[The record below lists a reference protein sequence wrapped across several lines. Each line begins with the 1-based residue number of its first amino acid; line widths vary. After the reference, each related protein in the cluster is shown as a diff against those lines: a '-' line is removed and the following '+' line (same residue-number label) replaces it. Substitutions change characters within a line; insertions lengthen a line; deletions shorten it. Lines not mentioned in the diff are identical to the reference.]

1 VFRVENRVGRLFVV
15 RHGESVHNF
24 GDVRYSGSTDIP
36 LSADGQLQAQ
46 ATGRALS
53 RVGLQHIFSSPLER
67 ANMTAAAIGE
77 ACGVH
82 PEIDEGLREVDFGDW
97 EGQSADLIKCERG
110 SEYLRYET
118 DPIAFPPPGG
128 EHPFAV
134 LGRISPLLF
143 RRIPDILGRGDGP
156 VAVVSHHTVIRL
168 FVGIA
173 LRLPIQD
180 YRSVQIGNASITV
193 VDWNPN
199 HGYSVGAQNQQS
211 HLGREEADA

>member
-1 VFRVENRVGRLFVV
+1 MV
-15 RHGESVHNF
+15 RHGESVHNS

-36 LSADGQLQAQ
+36 LSPLGHLQAQ

-53 RVGLQHIFSSPLER
+53 GIGLQHIFTSPLKR
-67 ANMTAAAIGE
+67 ANLTAAAIGE

-97 EGQSADLIKCERG
+97 EGQSADLIKRERG
-110 SEYLRYET
+110 SEYLRYGT

-134 LGRISPLLF
+134 LGRISPLMF
-143 RRIPDILGRGDGP
+143 RRIPEILGKGDGP

-168 FVGIA
+168 FVAIV
-173 LRLPIQD
+173 LRLPIQE
-180 YRSVQIGNASITV
+180 YRSVRIGNASITA

-199 HGYSVGAQNQQS
+199 HGYSVGDQNQQS
-211 HLGREEADA
+211 HLAREETDV